1 MAMGKRNITIYW
13 ATKSSSL
20 IHRIRQRYNIVE
32 GMTVNGENTVSVDG
46 SQLKELKE
54 VEKLGYIKL
63 RFKQE

>member
-13 ATKSSSL
+13 VTKSSSL

-32 GMTVNGENTVSVDG
+32 GMTVNGENTVSVDE

-63 RFKQE
+63 RTKT